1 MSRRSQRTNSFPD
14 KKRAKMPPVKETI
27 VADEPSRGIFGFFRD
42 FGVRET
48 IESIVIAIVLAL
60 MFRAYEAEAFIIPT
74 GSMAPSLQGQHM
86 DLECQNCQ
94 LRYRSGASKENSE
107 TNPKQFVDSTYC
119 PICQYKTKVYNTKEP
134 DHKSNNG
141 DRILVNKFVYDFS
154 EPERYDVIVFKNP
167 NDGKQNYIKRLIGLP
182 GDNLLIENG
191 DIYVMNETEGEYE
204 KTITRKPPEKLR
216 NVLQPVD
223 DTNHIGKFLS
233 DVKWPSRWQPFDG
246 SNQWSIDNTG
256 EHPVFRSS
264 AQPEAHWLRY
274 RHYQPLK
281 NEWGTISSGL
291 LPPRF
296 RNNNLPLGRLIGDQY
311 GYNDGV
317 YQNNEALVSTQN
329 LGLHWVGD
337 LGLEFW
343 ADIKSSQGTLMF
355 DVVEGGVH
363 FVCKID
369 IETGKATLAAEDE
382 SSEAK
387 VTFQDANG
395 KAVETPTGGTK
406 IQGSGAYHI
415 MFVNAD
421 DRLNLWIDNQYIE
434 FDAASFSRNGIPVP
448 TYSPDDS
455 GDAEPVGIATEN
467 AEVEITRIKVLRD
480 LYYTSVKGQSP
491 FGSQVSTE
499 NETGESISIIEA
511 YHRDPASWG
520 TDGAREFFTTKKG
533 QTEPMFRLEKGATP
547 DKDQFLPM
555 GDNSPR
561 SLDGRVWDG
570 EKFVERDMLIG
581 RAMLIYWP
589 HTLNKPIKYF
599 PNFQRMGFIK

>member
-1 MSRRSQRTNSFPD
+1 MSPRSKRTQSFPD
-14 KKRAKMPPVKETI
+14 KKRAKMPPIKETI

-48 IESIVIAIVLAL
+48 IESIIIAIVLAL

-86 DLECQNCQ
+86 DLECQNCK

-107 TNPKQFVDSTYC
+107 TNPKKFVDSTYC

-154 EPERYDVIVFKNP
+154 DPERYDVIVFKNP

-191 DIYVMNETEGEYE
+191 DIYVMEEVDGKYE
-204 KTITRKPPEKLR
+204 KSITRKPPGKLK
-216 NVLQPVD
+216 NVLQTVD
-223 DTNHIGKFLS
+223 DTNHIGKFLN
-233 DVKWPSRWQPFDG
+233 DVQWPSRWQAFDG
-246 SNQWSIDNTG
+246 SDQWTIDNSSDN
-256 EHPVFRSS
+256 PVFRSV
-264 AQPEAHWLRY
+264 AQPDAHWLRY

-281 NEWGTISSGL
+281 NEWSTISSGI
-291 LPPRF
+291 LPTRF
-296 RNNNLPLGRLIGDQY
+296 RNKKLPLGRLIGDQY

-317 YQNNEALVSTQN
+317 YQNKEALVSTQN

-343 ADIKSSQGTLMF
+343 ANIKSADGMLMF

-363 FVCKID
+363 FVCEID
-369 IETGKATLAAEDE
+369 ISTGQATLTAEDG
-382 SSEAK
+382 SSKAK
-387 VTFQDANG
+387 VTFQNIDGMPVENPSG
-395 KAVETPTGGTK
+395 KTAIKGA
-406 IQGSGAYHI
+406 GSYHI
-415 MFVNAD
+415 MYVNAD
-421 DRLNLWIDNQYIE
+421 DRLNLWIENKYVA
-434 FDAASFSRNGIPVP
+434 FDAASFSRNGIAIPS
-448 TYSPDDS
+448 YSSEEP
-455 GDAEPVGIATEN
+455 GDAEPAGISSKN
-467 AEVEITRIKVLRD
+467 AEIEITRIKVLRD
-480 LYYTSVKGQSP
+480 LYYTSVKGQGA

-511 YHRDPASWG
+511 YHRDPESWN
-520 TDGAREFFTTKKG
+520 TDGAEEFFSTKKG
-533 QTEPMFRLEKGATP
+533 QTEPMFCLQKGATAG
-547 DKDQFLPM
+547 KDQFLPM

-570 EKFVERDMLIG
+570 ENFVERDMLIG

>member
-1 MSRRSQRTNSFPD
+1 
-14 KKRAKMPPVKETI
+14 MPPIKETI
-27 VADEPSRGIFGFFRD
+27 VADERSLGIFGFFRD

-48 IESIVIAIVLAL
+48 IESIIIAVVLAL

-86 DLECQNCQ
+86 DLECQNCK

-107 TNPKQFVDSTYC
+107 TNPKKFVDSTYC

-191 DIYVMNETEGEYE
+191 DIYVMKEVDGKY
-204 KTITRKPPEKLR
+204 KKSITRKPPEKLK
-216 NVLQPVD
+216 NVLQTVD
-223 DTNHIGKFLS
+223 DTNHIGKFLN
-233 DVKWPSRWQPFDG
+233 DVQWPSRWQAFDG
-246 SNQWSIDNTG
+246 SDQWTIDNSS
-256 EHPVFRSS
+256 ENPVFRSI
-264 AQPEAHWLRY
+264 AQPDAHWLRY

-281 NEWGTISSGL
+281 NEWSTISSGI
-291 LPPRF
+291 LPTRF
-296 RNNNLPLGRLIGDQY
+296 RNKKLPLGRLIGDQY

-343 ADIKSSQGTLMF
+343 ANIKSADGILMF

-363 FVCKID
+363 FVCEID
-369 IETGKATLAAEDE
+369 ISTGQATLAAKDGV
-382 SSEAK
+382 SKSK
-387 VTFQDANG
+387 VTFQNIDGIPVDYPSGNTAIKG
-395 KAVETPTGGTK
+395 A
-406 IQGSGAYHI
+406 GSYHI
-415 MFVNAD
+415 MYVNAD
-421 DRLNLWIDNQYIE
+421 DRLNLWIDNKYVA
-434 FDAASFSRNGIPVP
+434 FDAASFSRNGIAIP
-448 TYSPDDS
+448 TYSSEKP
-455 GDAEPVGIATEN
+455 GDAEPAGISSKN

-480 LYYTSVKGQSP
+480 LYYTSVKGQGA

-511 YHRDPASWG
+511 YHRDPESWN
-520 TDGAREFFTTKKG
+520 TDGAKEFFSAKKG
-533 QTEPMFRLEKGATP
+533 QTEPMFCLEKGATAE
-547 DKDQFLPM
+547 KDQFLPM

-570 EKFVERDMLIG
+570 ENFVERDMLIG

>member
-1 MSRRSQRTNSFPD
+1 
-14 KKRAKMPPVKETI
+14 MPTC
-27 VADEPSRGIFGFFRD
+27 
-42 FGVRET
+42 T
-48 IESIVIAIVLAL
+48 
-60 MFRAYEAEAFIIPT
+60 
-74 GSMAPSLQGQHM
+74 SLPQT
-86 DLECQNCQ
+86 LNCK

-191 DIYVMNETEGEYE
+191 DIYVMDEVDGEYE
-204 KTITRKPPEKLR
+204 KSITRKPPEKLK
-216 NVLQPVD
+216 NVLQAVD
-223 DTNHIGKFLS
+223 DTNHIGELLN
-233 DVKWPSRWQPFDG
+233 DVQWPSRWQAFDG
-246 SNQWSIDNTG
+246 SKQWTTDATG
-256 EHPVFRSS
+256 ENPVFRSS
-264 AQPEAHWLRY
+264 AQPDAHWLRY
-274 RHYQPLK
+274 RHYQPFK
-281 NEWGTISSGL
+281 NEWSTISSGL
-291 LPPRF
+291 LPTRF
-296 RNNNLPLGRLIGDQY
+296 RNNSLPPGRLIGDQY

-343 ADIKSSQGTLMF
+343 VDIKSSDGTLMF

-363 FVCKID
+363 FVCEID
-369 IETGKATLAAEDE
+369 IATGKATLSAQDE
-382 SSEAK
+382 ASKTK
-387 VTFQDANG
+387 VTFQDASGNP
-395 KAVETPTGGTK
+395 VESPSAKTK
-406 IQGSGAYHI
+406 INGSGSHHI
-415 MFVNAD
+415 MYVNAD
-421 DRLNLWIDNQYIE
+421 DRLNLWIDNNYVE
-434 FDAASFSRNGIPVP
+434 FDAAAFTWDGIPIP
-448 TYSPDDS
+448 TYSADDP
-455 GDAEPVGIATEN
+455 GDAEPAGIAAKN
-467 AEVEITRIKVLRD
+467 AELDITRIKVLRD
-480 LYYTSVKGQSP
+480 LYYTSVKGQGP
-491 FGSQVSTE
+491 LGSQISTE

-511 YHRDPASWG
+511 YHRDPESWSS
-520 TDGAREFFTTKKG
+520 DGAADFFTAKKG
-533 QTEPMFRLEKGATP
+533 QTEPMFRLEKGETP

-599 PNFQRMGFIK
+599 PNFSRMGFIK